1 MPHSLSTKS
10 ASQAPLPVDIL
21 VKVRRAIGLAGAF
34 EETDKFALT
43 NQAPLRAIDEVQFVV
58 RQESVHKMLAPLLM
72 YDTPKM
78 AQLIKKMILTL
89 GLPLATCFK
98 LSYSYQPDAAD
109 DGRSVA
115 DTSDLQVLFR
125 KAS

>member
-21 VKVRRAIGLAGAF
+21 AKVRRAIGLAGAF
-34 EETDKFALT
+34 EETNNCGLST
-43 NQAPLRAIDEVQFVV
+43 QTRLQAIGEVQFVV
-58 RQESVHKMLAPLLM
+58 KRESLHKMLAPLLM